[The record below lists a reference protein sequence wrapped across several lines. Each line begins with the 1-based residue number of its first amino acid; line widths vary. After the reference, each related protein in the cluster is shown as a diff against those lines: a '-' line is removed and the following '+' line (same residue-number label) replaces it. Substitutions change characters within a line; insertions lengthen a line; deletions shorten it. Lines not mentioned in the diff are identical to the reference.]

1 MPQKT
6 NLNAIPYFDDYD
18 SRKDF
23 YKVLFRPSYPI
34 QGREL
39 NSIQSILQ
47 NQIENYG
54 KYRFKQG
61 DLVVPGEIGLN
72 KKVDF
77 VKLSSVSEVAVN
89 IDGEIV
95 YQKYDVD
102 EVVGQK
108 VAGLSSGVVALVLA
122 VTKSTENNNDTH
134 RGLRPQERLGTQD
147 PRNRLVGR
155 TTKRDFRL
163 SA

>member
-6 NLNAIPYFDDYD
+6 NLNSIPYFDDYD
-18 SRKDF
+18 SGKDF

-54 KYRFKQG
+54 KHQFKQG
-61 DLVVPGEIGLN
+61 DLVIPGEVGLN
-72 KKVDF
+72 TKLDF
-77 VKLSSVSEVAVN
+77 VKLSSVSEVAIS

-95 YQKYDVD
+95 YQKYDISD
-102 EVVGQK
+102 LVGQK
-108 VAGLSSGVVALVLA
+108 ISGLSSGVSALVLA
-122 VTKSTENNNDTH
+122 ISKATDNSNDTIYVKYLTA
-134 RGLRPQERLGTQD
+134 GDGGDEET
-147 PRNRLVGR
+147 
-155 TTKRDFRL
+155 FRQGETL
-163 SA
+163 EILLWNVF